1 MSFLVKYEV
10 YGVKYEL
17 QRGIFDLCERHGS
30 AAEHVMCSI
39 SDKKNSNPE
48 SWTNKESL
56 FLSRPLSNV
65 IIGGK

>member
-17 QRGIFDLCERHGS
+17 QRGIFDLCEHMDRGTCDVFY
-30 AAEHVMCSI
+30 ASI
-39 SDKKNSNPE
+39 KRIQNPE

-56 FLSRPLSNV
+56 FLSRPLKV
-65 IIGGK
+65 MLLGGK